1 MNTIW
6 KQANKFTE
14 GRKGVKYIVCHWI
27 GEGTGQSAAN
37 WFASPNNKV
46 SSAHYVIEDNTIWQC
61 VREGATAWAVGNW
74 EINQWSISIEHS
86 ATPDRP
92 ASEATYQTSA
102 KLIKEICER
111 YGLPINRDTIKGHNE
126 FVKTACP
133 NGLDIDKII
142 ELAKGEPM
150 KKWTEAIKFESDALY
165 GHLAP
170 EDWAGGTIIQMT
182 QPEVTK
188 FKGNDKCYI
197 LIDNLEAASRMMTG
211 DWSKNITELD
221 VVPRSD
227 FDGVL
232 DQLIAIADK
241 LGVEDNKIAIIKAI
255 DDLQKKKEEKPVEP
269 EPTPPTPPII
279 IGWLK
284 TLLTYIKKILH
295 IK

>member
-1 MNTIW
+1 
-6 KQANKFTE
+6 
-14 GRKGVKYIVCHWI
+14 
-27 GEGTGQSAAN
+27 
-37 WFASPNNKV
+37 
-46 SSAHYVIEDNTIWQC
+46 
-61 VREGATAWAVGNW
+61 
-74 EINQWSISIEHS
+74 
-86 ATPDRP
+86 
-92 ASEATYQTSA
+92 
-102 KLIKEICER
+102 
-111 YGLPINRDTIKGHNE
+111 
-126 FVKTACP
+126 
-133 NGLDIDKII
+133 
-142 ELAKGEPM
+142 M
-150 KKWTEAIKFESDALY
+150 KKWTEAIKFEGDALY